1 MEEQEKKSK
10 GLSEK
15 LNPGLGLVVKR
26 LLLFTVLALFFAA
39 GAVGLVYLSAQVIA
53 PPEELTLEI
62 EPRGAE
68 NNYQQLAEEQSR
80 QRSLLEEEL
89 AAARENQHLI
99 RRERLGETEDLL
111 QELKDSRSWLIDR
124 ESERF
129 RQERLRDNE
138 RQLAEF
144 EQQRRAEASREIN
157 RLQEEI
163 EDRIAAIDVGYDPE
177 DEEILRQIREQA
189 LEEYREELLNIRI
202 KLRTLILSS
211 EREAELRN
219 RLEAIENIA
228 EERVEQIR
236 AGLDAQ
242 IDQHVMRETARL
254 RLEFVNAQEQIREEM
269 RRDIAEKERELEEL
283 QIAWDQSEEE
293 RIAAELSELEN
304 RLERQY
310 ARLRENQLGYW

>member
-1 MEEQEKKSK
+1 MKEQEKKSK
-10 GLSEK
+10 GFLEK
-15 LNPGLGLVVKR
+15 LKPGLGLVVKR
-26 LLLFTVLALFFAA
+26 LLLFTALALFFAA

-53 PPEELTLEI
+53 PPEEVSLEI
-62 EPRGAE
+62 DPRGAE
-68 NNYQQLAEEQSR
+68 GDYQQQAQEQSR
-80 QRSLLEEEL
+80 QVSLLEEDL
-89 AAARENQHLI
+89 AAARENQYLF
-99 RRERLGETEDLL
+99 RQERLDKIEDLL

-129 RQERLRDNE
+129 RQERIRGNE

-144 EQQRRAEASREIN
+144 EQQRRAEANSKID
-157 RLQEEI
+157 RLQAEI

-177 DEEILRQIREQA
+177 DEELLRQIREQA
-189 LEEYREELLNIRI
+189 LEEYQEELLSIRI

-228 EERVEQIR
+228 EERVEQVR

-269 RRDIAEKERELEEL
+269 RRDIAEKENEIKEM
-283 QIAWDQSEEE
+283 QAAWDRSEEE
-293 RIAAELSELEN
+293 RIAAELSELEK
-304 RLERQY
+304 RLEQQY
-310 ARLRENQLGYW
+310 ARLVENQLDHW

>member
-15 LNPGLGLVVKR
+15 LNPGSGLVVKR
-26 LLLFTVLALFFAA
+26 LLLFTMLALFFAA

-53 PPEELTLEI
+53 PPDEISLEI

-68 NNYQQLAEEQSR
+68 NDYQQQVQEQS
-80 QRSLLEEEL
+80 QKRSLLDEEL
-89 AAARENQHLI
+89 AAVRDNQHLF
-99 RRERLGETEDLL
+99 RQERLDEIEGLL

-129 RQERLRDNE
+129 RRERVRENE

-144 EQQRRAEASREIN
+144 EQQRRAEASRETD
-157 RLQEEI
+157 RLQAEI

-177 DEEILRQIREQA
+177 DEELLHQIRNQA
-189 LEEYREELLNIRI
+189 LEEYREELLSIRV

-211 EREAELRN
+211 EREAELRK

-228 EERVEQIR
+228 EERVGQIR

-254 RLEFVNAQEQIREEM
+254 RLEFVNAQEQAREEM
-269 RRDIAEKERELEEL
+269 RRDIAERERELEEL
-283 QIAWDQSEEE
+283 QVAWDQSEEE
-293 RIAAELSELEN
+293 RIADELSELEN

-310 ARLRENQLGYW
+310 ARLAENQLGY

>member
-1 MEEQEKKSK
+1 MKEQEKKSK
-10 GLSEK
+10 GFLEK
-15 LNPGLGLVVKR
+15 LKPGLGLVVKR
-26 LLLFTVLALFFAA
+26 LLLFTALALFFAA

-53 PPEELTLEI
+53 PPEEVSLEI

-68 NNYQQLAEEQSR
+68 GDYQQQAQEQSR
-80 QRSLLEEEL
+80 QLSLLEEEL
-89 AAARENQHLI
+89 AAARENQYLF
-99 RRERLGETEDLL
+99 RQERLDKIEDLL

-129 RQERLRDNE
+129 RQERIRGNE

-144 EQQRRAEASREIN
+144 EQQRRAEANSKID
-157 RLQEEI
+157 RLQAEI

-177 DEEILRQIREQA
+177 DEELLRQIREQA
-189 LEEYREELLNIRI
+189 LEEYQEELLSIRI

-228 EERVEQIR
+228 EERVEQVR

-269 RRDIAEKERELEEL
+269 RRDIAEKENEIKEM
-283 QIAWDQSEEE
+283 QAAWDRSEEE
-293 RIAAELSELEN
+293 RIAAELSELEK
-304 RLERQY
+304 RLEQQY
-310 ARLRENQLGYW
+310 ARLVENQLDHW

>member
-1 MEEQEKKSK
+1 MKEQEKKSK
-10 GLSEK
+10 GFLEK
-15 LNPGLGLVVKR
+15 LKPGLGLVVKR
-26 LLLFTVLALFFAA
+26 LLLFTALALFFAA

-53 PPEELTLEI
+53 PPEEVSLEI
-62 EPRGAE
+62 DPRGAE
-68 NNYQQLAEEQSR
+68 GDYQQQAQEQSR
-80 QRSLLEEEL
+80 QLSLLEEEL
-89 AAARENQHLI
+89 AAARENQYLF
-99 RRERLGETEDLL
+99 RQERLDKIEDLL

-129 RQERLRDNE
+129 RQERIRGNE

-144 EQQRRAEASREIN
+144 EQQRRAEANSKID
-157 RLQEEI
+157 RLQAEI

-177 DEEILRQIREQA
+177 DEELLRQIREQA
-189 LEEYREELLNIRI
+189 LEEYQEELLSIRI

-228 EERVEQIR
+228 EERVEQVR

-269 RRDIAEKERELEEL
+269 RRDIAEKENEIKEM
-283 QIAWDQSEEE
+283 QAAWDRSEEE
-293 RIAAELSELEN
+293 RIAAELSELEK
-304 RLERQY
+304 RLEQQY
-310 ARLRENQLGYW
+310 ARLVENQLDHW